1 MGKFLFKK
9 GSKTYDV
16 KSIQFGE
23 CFGKTTNEI
32 IKLILKVKFLIKKA

>member
-23 CFGKTTNEI
+23 CFGKNTYE
-32 IKLILKVKFLIKKA
+32 LIQLFLKVKFLIKKE